1 MQYLITELMFNT
13 YYLAIADM
21 LSLRCLNL
29 AAYQAYDVSNVKT
42 QIYKYMLQQVIKK
55 SGICDSDLNNLTS
68 KDLVEILNIISQQYY
83 DNIFGNEVKVSLLT
97 KISQDKLY
105 PLSWPKIKNSHKRL
119 IPMSI
124 LRLNRTIKINRNLDA
139 ILNYANPPRN
149 RHYDMYES
157 FIM

>member
-13 YYLAIADM
+13 YYLAISDM

-29 AAYQAYDVSNVKT
+29 AAYQAYDVSNIKT
-42 QIYKYMLQQVIKK
+42 QIYKYMLQQVIKN
-55 SGICDSDLNNLTS
+55 SGICDLDLKYNLTS

-83 DNIFGNEVKVSLLT
+83 DNIFGKEVKVSLIT

-105 PLSWPKIKNSHKRL
+105 PLSLSKIKNSHKRF

-124 LRLNRTIKINRNLDA
+124 LRLNRIIKINRNLDA

-149 RHYDMYES
+149 RHYDMY
-157 FIM
+157 